1 MCGASVGLWKFTTIA
16 CPFPLLVLRMAC
28 MAKLTIKYI
37 ETIMIGASSKK
48 NGKKD
53 VGQRSRGKYYVEED
67 KRLLRVQGVYS
78 RFDT

>member
-1 MCGASVGLWKFTTIA
+1 
-16 CPFPLLVLRMAC
+16 
-28 MAKLTIKYI
+28 
-37 ETIMIGASSKK
+37 MIGASSKK